1 MTSQF
6 TIGRRDM
13 LRASLLGSA
22 AALLPSSARAATPR
36 PPQTPIRWIDDDA
49 PPLSLGQTF
58 GVPWPRGAVKAGA
71 PLSLRGD
78 GKPCLLYTSPSPR
91 DS

>member
-36 PPQTPIRWIDDDA
+36 PP
-49 PPLSLGQTF
+49 
-58 GVPWPRGAVKAGA
+58 
-71 PLSLRGD
+71 
-78 GKPCLLYTSPSPR
+78 
-91 DS
+91 

>member
-1 MTSQF
+1 MTSHC

-36 PPQTPIRWIDDDA
+36 PTQTPIRWIDDDA
-49 PPLSLGQTF
+49 PPLSL
-58 GVPWPRGAVKAGA
+58 
-71 PLSLRGD
+71 
-78 GKPCLLYTSPSPR
+78 
-91 DS
+91 